1 MSISLRAILPAM
13 AVVAF
18 MTLSACTTVAPSS
31 GCCCKQMKCCEKMEC
46 CKDGNCTCC
55 NCKDGC
61 YVPGCC
67 SGADGAKKGCPYPR
81 KQ

>member
-1 MSISLRAILPAM
+1 MPRLSLRAFAPALAIVAVM
-13 AVVAF
+13 A
-18 MTLSACTTVAPSS
+18 LSACTTTAPSS

-55 NCKDGC
+55 DKKDC
-61 YVPGCC
+61 CVSGCC
-67 SGADGAKKGCPYPR
+67 KGEGAKKGCPYPR